1 MKKILVLF
9 IVANCFFASLAAKK
23 DLEYSKA
30 RKNGAEAKIHLRI
43 VDDVGI
49 GVSNVSVRVFMGMN
63 FRPKGYWIDGV
74 TDKNGYFII
83 QGKTCG
89 DEVEIFISKNGY
101 YDSHEKLRFAEMGKE
116 HNVENG
122 KWQPYEEKY
131 NMIIRKVRNPQ
142 AIGFGGEY
150 IFTKKLNQW
159 LGFDIHTSDF
169 VYPYG
174 NGKIS
179 DFEIKIDW
187 DGKWLPDYT
196 GMGISIRF
204 VAPFSGY
211 YEVPIQSVSKLKG
224 PYMADNEE
232 KYLKTA
238 VFFEKVVNSS
248 ERIRKSYDQNKCWV
262 VRSRCKV
269 DKDGNLIASNYS
281 VIHKISFCG
290 EVDGSGGVCII
301 GAFNPTPNDM
311 NLEPKR

>member
-1 MKKILVLF
+1 MKKIAAIIIVSFTACTVLAF
-9 IVANCFFASLAAKK
+9 KK
-23 DLEYSKA
+23 EPSYRQA
-30 RKNGAEAKIHLRI
+30 RISGAEAKIHLYIHDDDRI
-43 VDDVGI
+43 AI
-49 GVSNVSVRVFMGMN
+49 SNVYVKVFMGMN
-63 FRPKGYWIDGV
+63 FRNKGYWINGV
-74 TDKNGYFII
+74 TDANGHFLI

-101 YDSHEKLRFAEMGKE
+101 YDSHEKLCFAEMGKE

-131 NMIIRKVRNPQ
+131 NMIIRKVRKPQ

-159 LGFDIHTSDF
+159 LGFDIHMSDF

-204 VAPFSGY
+204 VVPFSGY
-211 YEVPIQSVSKLKG
+211 YEIPIQSVSKLKG
-224 PYMADNEE
+224 PYVADNEKE
-232 KYLKTA
+232 YQKTA

-248 ERIRKSYDQNKCWV
+248 ERIRKSYDQSKCWV

-269 DKDGNLIASNYS
+269 DKDGNLISSNYS

-290 EVDGSGGVCII
+290 EIDGSGGVRVT
-301 GAFNPTPNDM
+301 GVYNPTPNDT

>member
-23 DLEYSKA
+23 DPEYSKA

-63 FRPKGYWIDGV
+63 FRSKGYWIDGV

-101 YDSHEKLRFAEMGKE
+101 YDSHEKLCFAEMGKE

-159 LGFDIHTSDF
+159 LGFDIHMSDF

-179 DFEIKIDW
+179 DFEIMIDW

-204 VAPFSGY
+204 VVPFSGY
-211 YEVPIQSVSKLKG
+211 YEIPIQSVSKLKG
-224 PYMADNEE
+224 PYIADSE
-232 KYLKTA
+232 KEYQKTA

-248 ERIRKSYDQNKCWV
+248 ERIRKSYDQSKCWV

-269 DKDGNLIASNYS
+269 DKDGNLISSNYS

-290 EVDGSGGVCII
+290 EIDGSGGVRVI
-301 GAFNPTPNDM
+301 GAYNPTPNDT
-311 NLEPKR
+311 NIEPKR

>member
-23 DLEYSKA
+23 DPEYSKA

-101 YDSHEKLRFAEMGKE
+101 YDSHEKLCFAEMGKE

-159 LGFDIHTSDF
+159 LGFDIHMSDF

-179 DFEIKIDW
+179 DFEIMIDW

-204 VAPFSGY
+204 VVPFSGY
-211 YEVPIQSVSKLKG
+211 YEIPIQSVSKLKG
-224 PYMADNEE
+224 PYIADSE
-232 KYLKTA
+232 KEYQKTA

-248 ERIRKSYDQNKCWV
+248 ERIRKSYDQSKCWV

-269 DKDGNLIASNYS
+269 DKDGNLISSNYS

-290 EVDGSGGVCII
+290 EIDGSGGVRVI
-301 GAFNPTPNDM
+301 GAYNPTPNDT
-311 NLEPKR
+311 NIEPKR